1 MTFNFLCMSTTD
13 WDEIWGSRQQI
24 MSRLAAQG
32 HRILFVERQVG
43 PEHLLR
49 DPVLRARKLTAWRHP
64 AIRHIEENIW
74 LYQPPLMLPGRYFS
88 ISANTLGQRLLA
100 RKLRRLLAQL
110 GLENP
115 ILWLYPP
122 HSAPLLGQFNERLVV
137 YHCIERFVG
146 NQTGR
151 KRRIMEIEETE
162 LLRRANL
169 VFTHAEGLRQRYTPL
184 TRQPIVLLPS
194 AANVTHFQST
204 PEVHPDIA
212 AIPHPRLGLAGSI
225 DGRIDVKLLQ
235 AVAQARTDWHLILIG
250 QVRPG
255 RVNLSE
261 LLNKPNVH
269 FLGPRPFADLPSL
282 LNGMDTLLIPYVQDE
297 LTKFISPIKLYE
309 YLAVGKPI
317 ISVNLPEVMSLAQWI
332 SIAESPAEWI
342 TVIEQAIH
350 FDTPERVATR
360 RQAAW
365 EHTWDKRVDTIN
377 SQLARFNL

>member
-49 DPVLRARKLTAWRHP
+49 DPVLRSRKLTAWRHP
-64 AIRHIEENIW
+64 AIRQIEENLW

-88 ISANTLGQRLLA
+88 IAANASGQRWLA
-100 RKLRRLLAQL
+100 RKLRPLLTQL

-162 LLRRANL
+162 LLRHAHL
-169 VFTHAEGLRQRYTPL
+169 VFAHAEGLRQR
-184 TRQPIVLLPS
+184 
-194 AANVTHFQST
+194 
-204 PEVHPDIA
+204 
-212 AIPHPRLGLAGSI
+212 
-225 DGRIDVKLLQ
+225 
-235 AVAQARTDWHLILIG
+235 
-250 QVRPG
+250 
-255 RVNLSE
+255 
-261 LLNKPNVH
+261 
-269 FLGPRPFADLPSL
+269 
-282 LNGMDTLLIPYVQDE
+282 
-297 LTKFISPIKLYE
+297 
-309 YLAVGKPI
+309 
-317 ISVNLPEVMSLAQWI
+317 
-332 SIAESPAEWI
+332 
-342 TVIEQAIH
+342 
-350 FDTPERVATR
+350 
-360 RQAAW
+360 
-365 EHTWDKRVDTIN
+365 
-377 SQLARFNL
+377 